1 MGQVGYNVRPVVGME
16 EGVRWDDGGMAGVLS
31 FGEASGGELMG
42 VHLENSK
49 EGVGVIIFLVP
60 VWRGV

>member
-1 MGQVGYNVRPVVGME
+1 MGRPV
-16 EGVRWDDGGMAGVLS
+16 
-31 FGEASGGELMG
+31 EASGGELVG

-60 VWRGV
+60 VERGGVRLGLV